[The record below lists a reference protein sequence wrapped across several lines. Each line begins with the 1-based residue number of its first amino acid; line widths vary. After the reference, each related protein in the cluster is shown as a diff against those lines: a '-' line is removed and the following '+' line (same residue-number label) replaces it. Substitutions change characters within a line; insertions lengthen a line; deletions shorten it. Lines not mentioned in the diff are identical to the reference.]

1 MMFNEWIRG
10 KPSLF
15 NEINKI
21 KPSPFI
27 DEYGAENID
36 LLYKIKYGYRTV
48 PKSIENL
55 TIPELA
61 RILAISFGDNWNN
74 KYTLLKEGLLLGV
87 DSKTI
92 VDETIKDDT
101 IRVSN
106 TNQINKVSA
115 FNDDSLTTNDSNE
128 DTVNDDIQKNISKN
142 MVTTHSNM
150 KAIQSQL
157 ELLKSNF
164 IESVLDDVSRVISL
178 SIY

>member
-15 NEINKI
+15 SEINKI
-21 KPSPFI
+21 KPSSFI

-36 LLYKIKYGYRTV
+36 LLYKVKYGYRTV

-55 TIPELA
+55 SVPELA
-61 RILAISFGDNWNN
+61 RILVTSFGDNWNN
-74 KYTLLKEGLLLGV
+74 KYTLLKENLLLGV
-87 DSKTI
+87 DSKTVI
-92 VDETIKDDT
+92 DETIRDDT
-101 IRVSN
+101 TRVSN
-106 TNQINKVSA
+106 TNQLNKVSA
-115 FNDDSLTTNDSNE
+115 FNDDSLSTNDSNE
-128 DTVNDDIQKNISKN
+128 DTVNDDIQKDVSRNT
-142 MVTTHSNM
+142 VTTHSNM

-164 IESVLDDVSRVISL
+164 IESVLEDVSRVVSL